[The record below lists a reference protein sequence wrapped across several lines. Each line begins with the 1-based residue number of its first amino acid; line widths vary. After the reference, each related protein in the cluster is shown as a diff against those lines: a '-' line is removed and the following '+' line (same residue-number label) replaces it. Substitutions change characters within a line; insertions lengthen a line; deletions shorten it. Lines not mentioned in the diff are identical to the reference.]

1 MSDYDF
7 DLFVIGAGS
16 GGTRAA
22 RIAAGYGA
30 RVAVAEERFLGGTC
44 VNVGCIPKKLFVYA
58 SHFAEDFEDAAGFGW
73 RWGGDEGRGDGR
85 RGEAGRP
92 GPGGGAREAA
102 APSPRPAAR
111 PAFDWPALVAGKD
124 REIERLNGIYR
135 GLIEG
140 AGARLYDAR
149 ATITGPHTLSVDGR
163 TVTARYVLVAAG
175 GEPVLPSV
183 PGIEHAI
190 CSDDVF
196 YLDRLPERIIV
207 VGGGYVAVE
216 FAGVFAGLGV
226 EVAQLYRGP
235 LFLRGFDDDVRAGL
249 ADEMRKRGVDLRFD
263 TGVTA
268 IGRTASGGVRAAL
281 VKTVGGGGTGGSSAA
296 AGSAGNSAGDGEP
309 ARAAGAG
316 HAESLEADL
325 ILYATGRRPNTAGL
339 GLRNAG
345 VTVAQNGAIPVDAW
359 SRTNVEHVY
368 AVGDVTDRLNLTPA
382 AIREGHCFAETVFN
396 DNPISPDH
404 EDAPT
409 AVFSQPAIGTCG
421 LTEAEAAA
429 RYPEVDVYLS
439 TFRPLKHTLS
449 GRDQRSVMK
458 LLVDAATDRVVGCHL
473 LDPDAAEIVQGVGI
487 AMKCGATKTQFDR
500 TMALHPTAA
509 EEIVTMRT
517 PARRLRRSAA

>member
-1 MSDYDF
+1 MCQNRAPNRNGGAAAQVSDHDYDY

-58 SHFAEDFEDAAGFGW
+58 SHFAEDFEDAAGYGW
-73 RWGGDEGRGDGR
+73 R
-85 RGEAGRP
+85 
-92 GPGGGAREAA
+92 
-102 APSPRPAAR
+102 RPAAAAAATAAAGASGTDGAPAAPAV
-111 PAFDWPALVAGKD
+111 PAFDWPTLVANKD
-124 REIERLNGIYR
+124 REIERLNGVYR

-149 ATITGPHTLSVDGR
+149 ATITGPHAVAVAGR
-163 TVTARYVLVAAG
+163 TVTARHVLVATG
-175 GEPVLPSV
+175 GAPSLPAV

-190 CSDDVF
+190 RSDDVF
-196 YLDRLPERIIV
+196 HLDRLPERLIV
-207 VGGGYVAVE
+207 VGGGYIAVE
-216 FAGVFAGLGV
+216 LAGVFAGLGV
-226 EVAQLYRGP
+226 EVTQLYRGP
-235 LFLRGFDDDVRAGL
+235 LFLRGFDDDVRRAL
-249 ADEMRKRGVDLRFD
+249 AEEMRKRGIDLRFD
-263 TGVTA
+263 ANVAA
-268 IGRTASGGVRAAL
+268 IERTEQGGPAGGGVRAAL
-281 VKTVGGGGTGGSSAA
+281 AAADGRGGGDGAA
-296 AGSAGNSAGDGEP
+296 RTAG
-309 ARAAGAG
+309 RAEGA
-316 HAESLEADL
+316 ETLEADL
-325 ILYATGRRPNTAGL
+325 ILYATGRHPNTAGL
-339 GLRNAG
+339 GLANAG
-345 VTVAQNGAIPVDAW
+345 VATAPNGAVLVDAW
-359 SRTNVEHVY
+359 SRTNVEHVW
-368 AVGDVTDRLNLTPA
+368 AVGDVTDRVNLTPA

-421 LTEAEAAA
+421 LTEAQAAA
-429 RYPEVDVYLS
+429 RYPAVDVYLS
-439 TFRPLKHTLS
+439 AFRPLKHTLS

-458 LLVDAATDRVVGCHL
+458 LVVDAASDRVVGCHL

-487 AMKCGATKTQFDR
+487 AMKCGATKAQFDR

-517 PARRLRRSAA
+517 PARRLRRGEEAAA

>member
-1 MSDYDF
+1 MAQVSEHDQDYDF

-73 RWGGDEGRGDGR
+73 RPSSP
-85 RGEAGRP
+85 EAASN
-92 GPGGGAREAA
+92 GGGAGG
-102 APSPRPAAR
+102 
-111 PAFDWPALVAGKD
+111 PAFDWPTLVANKD

-140 AGARLYDAR
+140 AGARLFDAR
-149 ATITGPHTLSVDGR
+149 ATITGPHTLSVDGS
-163 TVTARYVLVAAG
+163 TVSARHILVATG
-175 GEPVLPSV
+175 GEPSLPDI

-190 CSDDVF
+190 RSDDVF
-196 YLDRLPERIIV
+196 YLDRLPERLIV
-207 VGGGYVAVE
+207 VGGGYIAVE
-216 FAGVFAGLGV
+216 LAGVFAGLGV
-226 EVAQLYRGP
+226 EVTQLYRGP
-235 LFLRGFDDDVRAGL
+235 LFLRGFDDDIRRAL
-249 ADEMRKRGVDLRFD
+249 AEEMRKRGVELRFNAN
-263 TGVTA
+263 VAA
-268 IGRTASGGVRAAL
+268 IERVANGGPA
-281 VKTVGGGGTGGSSAA
+281 GGGIRARLA
-296 AGSAGNSAGDGEP
+296 AGGRHGGP
-309 ARAAGAG
+309 GPGAE
-316 HAESLEADL
+316 AEAETLDADL
-325 ILYATGRRPNTAGL
+325 ILYATGRHPNTTGL
-339 GLRNAG
+339 GLENAG
-345 VTVAQNGAIPVDAW
+345 VETAPNGAVLVDAW
-359 SRTNVEHVY
+359 SRTNVEHIF
-368 AVGDVTDRLNLTPA
+368 AVGDVTDRINLTPV

-404 EDAPT
+404 QDVPT

-421 LTEAEAAA
+421 LTEAEAEA

-439 TFRPLKHTLS
+439 SFRPLKHTLS

-487 AMKCGATKTQFDR
+487 AMKCGATKAQLDR
-500 TMALHPTAA
+500 TMAIHPTAA

-517 PARRLRRSAA
+517 PARRLRREEAAANVA

>member
-1 MSDYDF
+1 MQVSDHEFDY

-73 RWGGDEGRGDGR
+73 RPAIGTSA
-85 RGEAGRP
+85 AGTS
-92 GPGGGAREAA
+92 GA
-102 APSPRPAAR
+102 
-111 PAFDWPALVAGKD
+111 PAFDWTTLVANKN

-149 ATITGPHTLSVDGR
+149 ATLTGPNAISVAGDD
-163 TVTARYVLVAAG
+163 VTARHVLVATG
-175 GEPVLPSV
+175 GEPSLPDI

-190 CSDDVF
+190 RSDDVF
-196 YLDRLPERIIV
+196 YLDRRPERLIV
-207 VGGGYVAVE
+207 VGGGYIAVE
-216 FAGVFAGLGV
+216 LAGVFAGLGV
-226 EVAQLYRGP
+226 EVTQLYRGP
-235 LFLRGFDDDVRAGL
+235 LFLRGFDDDIRSAL
-249 ADEMRKRGVDLRFD
+249 ADEMRKRGVDLRFNSN
-263 TGVTA
+263 VTT
-268 IGRTASGGVRAAL
+268 IERTTRGNGGEGGVRA
-281 VKTVGGGGTGGSSAA
+281 SI
-296 AGSAGNSAGDGEP
+296 
-309 ARAAGAG
+309 RAAGAAG
-316 HAESLEADL
+316 AEGSDGGEVIEADL
-325 ILYATGRRPNTAGL
+325 ILYATGRHPNTAGL
-339 GLRNAG
+339 GLENAG
-345 VTVAQNGAIPVDAW
+345 VATAPNGAVVVDAW
-359 SRTNVEHVY
+359 SRTNAGHIW
-368 AVGDVTDRLNLTPA
+368 AVGDVTDRINLTPV

-404 EDAPT
+404 EDVPT

-421 LTEAEAAA
+421 LTEAEAGA
-429 RYPEVDVYLS
+429 RYRAVDVYLS

-449 GRDQRSVMK
+449 GRDQRSLTK
-458 LLVDAATDRVVGCHL
+458 LLVDAGTDRVIGCHL

-500 TMALHPTAA
+500 TMAIHPTAA

-517 PARRLRRSAA
+517 PIRRLRREEAAATVA

>member
-1 MSDYDF
+1 MSDFDY

-73 RWGGDEGRGDGR
+73 RPSPGAGADGR
-85 RGEAGRP
+85 S
-92 GPGGGAREAA
+92 GA
-102 APSPRPAAR
+102 
-111 PAFDWPALVAGKD
+111 PAFDWPTLVANKD

-149 ATITGPHTLSVDGR
+149 ATIAGPHAVSVDGS
-163 TVTARYVLVAAG
+163 TVSARHILVATG
-175 GEPVLPSV
+175 GEPTLPDL

-190 CSDDVF
+190 RSDDVF
-196 YLDRLPERIIV
+196 YLDRLPERLIV
-207 VGGGYVAVE
+207 VGGGYIAVE
-216 FAGVFAGLGV
+216 LAGVFAGLGV
-226 EVAQLYRGP
+226 GVTQLYRGP
-235 LFLRGFDDDVRAGL
+235 LFLRGFDDDIRRAL
-249 ADEMRKRGVDLRFD
+249 AEEMRKRGVDLRFD
-263 TGVTA
+263 TNVAA
-268 IGRTASGGVRAAL
+268 IERRPNGA
-281 VKTVGGGGTGGSSAA
+281 
-296 AGSAGNSAGDGEP
+296 P
-309 ARAAGAG
+309 ARGGIRAVLAGRGAPAAGA
-316 HAESLEADL
+316 AEGAGAETLEADL
-325 ILYATGRRPNTAGL
+325 ILYATGRHPNTAGL
-339 GLRNAG
+339 GLENAG
-345 VTVAQNGAIPVDAW
+345 VATAPNGAVLVDAW
-359 SRTNVEHVY
+359 SRSNVEHIF
-368 AVGDVTDRLNLTPA
+368 AVGDVTDRINLTPV

-404 EDAPT
+404 EDVPT

-421 LTEAEAAA
+421 LTEAEATA
-429 RYPEVDVYLS
+429 RYPEVDVYVS
-439 TFRPLKHTLS
+439 SFRPLKHTLS

-487 AMKCGATKTQFDR
+487 AMKCGATKAQFDR

-509 EEIVTMRT
+509 EEIVTMRS
-517 PARRLRRSAA
+517 PARRLRRGEAAATEVA

>member
-1 MSDYDF
+1 MSDHDQEYDF

-73 RWGGDEGRGDGR
+73 R
-85 RGEAGRP
+85 RP
-92 GPGGGAREAA
+92 AASPPGGGSGIA
-102 APSPRPAAR
+102 
-111 PAFDWPALVAGKD
+111 AFDWPTLVANKD

-149 ATITGPHTLSVDGR
+149 ATITGPHAVRVDGS
-163 TVTARYVLVAAG
+163 TVSARHILVATG
-175 GEPVLPSV
+175 GAPTLPDV

-190 CSDDVF
+190 RSDDVF
-196 YLDRLPERIIV
+196 YLDRLPERLIV
-207 VGGGYVAVE
+207 VGGGYIAVE
-216 FAGVFAGLGV
+216 LAGVFAGLGV
-226 EVAQLYRGP
+226 EVTQLYRGP
-235 LFLRGFDDDVRAGL
+235 LFLRGFDDDIRRAL
-249 ADEMRKRGVDLRFD
+249 AEEMRRRGVDLRFD
-263 TGVTA
+263 TNVAA
-268 IGRTASGGVRAAL
+268 IERVANGGSARGGVRVRLA
-281 VKTVGGGGTGGSSAA
+281 TGGGRGGP
-296 AGSAGNSAGDGEP
+296 GP
-309 ARAAGAG
+309 GAE
-316 HAESLEADL
+316 AETLDADL
-325 ILYATGRRPNTAGL
+325 ILYATGRHPNTAGL
-339 GLRNAG
+339 GLENAG
-345 VTVAQNGAIPVDAW
+345 VATAPNGAVLVDAW
-359 SRTNVEHVY
+359 SRSNVAHVW
-368 AVGDVTDRLNLTPA
+368 AVGDVTDRINLTPV

-404 EDAPT
+404 EDVPT

-421 LTEAEAAA
+421 LTETEAEA
-429 RYPEVDVYLS
+429 RYPALDVYLS

-449 GRDQRSVMK
+449 GRNQRSVMK

-487 AMKCGATKTQFDR
+487 AMKCGATKAQFDR
-500 TMALHPTAA
+500 TMAIHPTAA
-509 EEIVTMRT
+509 EEIVTMRQPT
-517 PARRLRRSAA
+517 RRLRRGEGAVAAEVA

>member
-1 MSDYDF
+1 MSGYDY

-73 RWGGDEGRGDGR
+73 RSS
-85 RGEAGRP
+85 AGTASNGAS
-92 GPGGGAREAA
+92 GPPE
-102 APSPRPAAR
+102 
-111 PAFDWPALVAGKD
+111 FDWPTLVSNKN

-140 AGARLYDAR
+140 AGARLYEAR
-149 ATITGPHTLSVDGR
+149 ATIAGPHAVSVAGG
-163 TVTARYVLVAAG
+163 TVSARHILVATG
-175 GEPVLPSV
+175 GEPVLPDI

-190 CSDDVF
+190 RSDDVF
-196 YLDRLPERIIV
+196 FLERLPERLVV
-207 VGGGYVAVE
+207 VGGGYIAVE
-216 FAGVFAGLGV
+216 LAGVFAGLGV
-226 EVAQLYRGP
+226 AVTQLYRGP
-235 LFLRGFDDDVRAGL
+235 LFLRGFDNDIRRAL
-249 ADEMRKRGVDLRFD
+249 AEEMRKRGVDLRFNAN
-263 TGVTA
+263 VAA
-268 IGRTASGGVRAAL
+268 IERTANGAGGNAGIRAVL
-281 VKTVGGGGTGGSSAA
+281 
-296 AGSAGNSAGDGEP
+296 
-309 ARAAGAG
+309 AGAG
-316 HAESLEADL
+316 AAGEAGSGGAESLDADL
-325 ILYATGRRPNTAGL
+325 ILYATGRRPNTDGL
-339 GLRNAG
+339 GLGNAH
-345 VTVAQNGAIPVDAW
+345 VATGPNGAVLVDAW
-359 SRTNVEHVY
+359 SRSNVEHVY
-368 AVGDVTDRLNLTPA
+368 AVGDVTDRINLTPV

-404 EDAPT
+404 EDVPT

-421 LTEAEAAA
+421 LTEAQAEA
-429 RYPEVDVYLS
+429 RYPEIDVYLS
-439 TFRPLKHTLS
+439 EFRPLKHTLS

-487 AMKCGATKTQFDR
+487 AMKCGATKAQFDQ
-500 TMALHPTAA
+500 TMAIHPTAA

-517 PARRLRRSAA
+517 PSRRLRRGEKGAAEVA

>member
-1 MSDYDF
+1 MPESRPHGNGGAAVQVSDYDF

-73 RWGGDEGRGDGR
+73 R
-85 RGEAGRP
+85 
-92 GPGGGAREAA
+92 
-102 APSPRPAAR
+102 RPAAAGSDGGPAA
-111 PAFDWPALVAGKD
+111 PAFDWPTLVANKD

-149 ATITGPHTLSVDGR
+149 ATIAGPHAVSVAGR
-163 TVTARYVLVAAG
+163 TVTARHILVATG
-175 GEPVLPSV
+175 GEPSLPDL

-190 CSDDVF
+190 RSDDVF
-196 YLDRLPERIIV
+196 YLERLPERLIV
-207 VGGGYVAVE
+207 VGGGYIAVE
-216 FAGVFAGLGV
+216 LAGVFAGLGV
-226 EVAQLYRGP
+226 EVTQLYRGP
-235 LFLRGFDDDVRAGL
+235 LFLRGFDDDIRNAL
-249 ADEMRKRGVDLRFD
+249 AEEMRKRGVDLRFNAN
-263 TGVTA
+263 VAA
-268 IGRTASGGVRAAL
+268 IERTANRGPSGGGIRAMLA
-281 VKTVGGGGTGGSSAA
+281 GGGADGGDGGTGT
-296 AGSAGNSAGDGEP
+296 
-309 ARAAGAG
+309 AAGA
-316 HAESLEADL
+316 ETLEADL
-325 ILYATGRRPNTAGL
+325 ILYATGRHPNTAGL
-339 GLRNAG
+339 GLENAG
-345 VTVAQNGAIPVDAW
+345 VATAPNGAVLVDAW
-359 SRTNVEHVY
+359 SRSNVEHVY
-368 AVGDVTDRLNLTPA
+368 AVGDVTDRINLTPV

-404 EDAPT
+404 EDVPT

-421 LTEAEAAA
+421 LTEVQAEA

-458 LLVDAATDRVVGCHL
+458 LMVDAATDRVVGCHL

-487 AMKCGATKTQFDR
+487 AMKCGATKAQFDR

-517 PARRLRRSAA
+517 PARRLRRGEEAVAAEVA